1 MDDALKRLLDAEVKA
16 QGQVDEALKE
26 RDRLVAQAREEARN
40 AEQRFNK
47 RIPGIHDSF
56 RGKAEERARQSI
68 AEMQRRYD
76 ERRTHMKEAA
86 EKAADGAVAAALER
100 FLDVSAG
107 D

>member
-26 RDRLVAQAREEARN
+26 RDRVVAQAREEARN

-56 RGKAEERARQSI
+56 RSKAEERARQSI
-68 AEMQRRYD
+68 AQMQRRYE
-76 ERRTHMKEAA
+76 ERATHMKEAA
-86 EKAADGAVAAALER
+86 KKTRDAAIAAAMGR
-100 FLDVSAG
+100 FLDLSDG

>member
-40 AEQRFNK
+40 AEERFNK
-47 RIPGIHDSF
+47 RIPGIHESF
-56 RGKAEERARQSI
+56 SGKAEERARQSI

-76 ERRTHMKEAA
+76 EYAKRMKAAA
-86 EKAADGAVAAALER
+86 EKAGDAAVAAALER
-100 FLDVSAG
+100 FLDIHA
-107 D
+107 DE

>member
-1 MDDALKRLLDAEVKA
+1 MEDALKRLLDAEVKA
-16 QGQVDEALKE
+16 QGQVDDALKE
-26 RDRLVAQAREEARN
+26 RDRIVAQAREEARN

-68 AEMQRRYD
+68 AEMQRRFD
-76 ERRTHMKEAA
+76 EHGASMKAAA
-86 EKAADGAVAAALER
+86 EKAADAAVAAAMER
-100 FLDVSAG
+100 FLDLSAG